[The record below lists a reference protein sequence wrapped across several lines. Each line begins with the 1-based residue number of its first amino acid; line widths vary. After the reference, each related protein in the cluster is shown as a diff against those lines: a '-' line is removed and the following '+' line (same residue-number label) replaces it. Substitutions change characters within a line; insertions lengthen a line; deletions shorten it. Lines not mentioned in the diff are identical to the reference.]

1 MKRKLP
7 SVEDQ
12 TIEAFCG
19 LESEPLQVLQV
30 GLWQLQGTVA
40 YRAEVLVC
48 ARKAYANPTL
58 AIAEVPAFS

>member
-1 MKRKLP
+1 MKRKLS

-30 GLWQLQGTVA
+30 GLSQLQGTVA

-48 ARKAYANPTL
+48 ARKAHAKPTL
-58 AIAEVPAFS
+58 GFAEVPALS